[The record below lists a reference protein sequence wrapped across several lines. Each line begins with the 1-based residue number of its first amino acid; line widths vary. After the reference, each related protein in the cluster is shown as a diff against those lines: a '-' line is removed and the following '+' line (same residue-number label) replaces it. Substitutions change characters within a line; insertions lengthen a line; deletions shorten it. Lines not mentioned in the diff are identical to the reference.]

1 MIELDLE
8 AVGIIFDVRANTYQ
22 ENNLKQTISTKFM
35 AVLVFAL
42 STALL
47 NGCASSSSYTP
58 LTGAEPALDSD
69 LTRAPR
75 TLRLFYDA
83 LPVVDSSSLTL
94 TGPSGEHKLRGLHTM
109 GMNDLMI
116 EILDPVTEGEY
127 LVEWVTKVGDD
138 PATYSGSFT
147 FRVQGE

>member
-1 MIELDLE
+1 M
-8 AVGIIFDVRANTYQ
+8 
-22 ENNLKQTISTKFM
+22 KQIISTKFI
-35 AVLVFAL
+35 AILVLAMGATF
-42 STALL
+42 L

-58 LTGAEPALDSD
+58 FTGAEPAPNSD

-94 TGPSGEHKLRGLHTM
+94 TGPNGEHKLRGLHTM
-109 GMNDLMI
+109 GMDDLMI

-127 LVEWVTKVGDD
+127 LVQWSTKVGDD
-138 PATYSGSFT
+138 SETYSGSYT
-147 FRVQGE
+147 FRVNDQ